1 MEVASSLGPLCSP
14 PGQGA
19 VSGYLLLLLG
29 VGVHA
34 PHVVSTDTYGKRRS
48 LLLPDEV
55 NALTPVQPSLT
66 PSWKGGGGKS
76 LYSQANKKA

>member
-14 PGQGA
+14 QGREL
-19 VSGYLLLLLG
+19 SGSLLLLLG
-29 VGVHA
+29 VEVRA

-76 LYSQANKKA
+76 LYSQANKKV